1 MGMLSGIKV
10 VDLSRVMSG
19 PYCTALLADMGAE
32 VVKIETPQ
40 GGDDARHFGPYV
52 NGHSIYFAQLNRNK
66 KSVALNLKQPEAC
79 DALRKLVANADVV
92 VENFRPGVAQ
102 RLGVDYASMSA
113 INPRLVYLSI
123 SGFGQE
129 GALRDQPAYDL
140 VIQAMSGLMHITGDP
155 QGGPTSVGESVADM
169 WTGLFG
175 SWSVLAALL
184 ARERGGPGRH
194 IDLPMFDAMIALQ
207 VTAFSRLLAD
217 GKAPMRVGNRHPI
230 TTPVDSFAARDG
242 HVVIV
247 VSHDGAFRKFAA
259 LMGQARLGDDPRFR
273 DTAARRAHEPELKE
287 IISAWMRGHSV
298 DEVLAACRA
307 ADIPAG
313 PVWDIERAR
322 RQLQEQDSPMLRT
335 LEHPLGGPIQFV
347 LQPARFSDE
356 SSSPR
361 RDPMLGEHTTEVL
374 EGLGLTEAE
383 IDRLTRKQAT

>member
-32 VVKIETPQ
+32 VIKIETP
-40 GGDDARHFGPYV
+40 GSGDDARHFGPYV
-52 NGHSIYFAQLNRNK
+52 NGHSVYFAQLNRNK

-155 QGGPTSVGESVADM
+155 RGGPTSVGESVADM

-184 ARERGGPGRH
+184 SRERGGPGRH

-207 VTAFSRLLAD
+207 VTAFSRLVAD
-217 GKAPMRVGNRHPI
+217 GQAPMRVGNRHPI
-230 TTPVDSFAARDG
+230 TTPVDSFAASDG

-259 LMGQARLGDDPRFR
+259 LIGQAQLCEDPRFR

-322 RQLQEQDSPMLRT
+322 RQLQEQGSPMLHT
-335 LEHPLGGPIQFV
+335 LQHPVCGPMQFIV
-347 LQPARFSDE
+347 QPARFSDE
-356 SSSPR
+356 PCVPQ
-361 RDPMLGEHTTEVL
+361 RDPMLGEHTAEVL
-374 EGLGLTEAE
+374 QGLGLTEPE
-383 IDRLTRKQAT
+383 IDRLTRRQAT

>member
-1 MGMLSGIKV
+1 LGMLSGIKV

-32 VVKIETPQ
+32 VIKIETPQ

-175 SWSVLAALL
+175 
-184 ARERGGPGRH
+184 
-194 IDLPMFDAMIALQ
+194 
-207 VTAFSRLLAD
+207 
-217 GKAPMRVGNRHPI
+217 KA
-230 TTPVDSFAARDG
+230 
-242 HVVIV
+242 
-247 VSHDGAFRKFAA
+247 
-259 LMGQARLGDDPRFR
+259 
-273 DTAARRAHEPELKE
+273 
-287 IISAWMRGHSV
+287 
-298 DEVLAACRA
+298 
-307 ADIPAG
+307 
-313 PVWDIERAR
+313 
-322 RQLQEQDSPMLRT
+322 
-335 LEHPLGGPIQFV
+335 
-347 LQPARFSDE
+347 
-356 SSSPR
+356 
-361 RDPMLGEHTTEVL
+361 
-374 EGLGLTEAE
+374 
-383 IDRLTRKQAT
+383 